1 MQTVTQ
7 PTEGTS
13 VARPTGVI
21 IGKHPKNGWKKNMFI
36 ISLIIVPLLQF
47 AIFYLYVNFNSFVMA
62 FQTIEEGETVFS
74 LDNFRMLFDELG
86 DSAST
91 AMVSLRNTGIFFVQG
106 FITGIITGFVIT
118 YFLYKKIP
126 LSGPFRILLFIPSL
140 LSAVVVTTLF
150 KNVVEINGPIAYYMK
165 KFMHLDS
172 TPLLLGE
179 KKYALKT
186 LLFYN
191 IWFGIAGNMV
201 LYMGA
206 FNRIP
211 KDVLEY
217 AKLDGVGWVRE
228 MVQIVVPLMWPTIV
242 TLITVQ
248 FTGIFGASGP
258 IFLFTQGKHNT
269 YTIAYWLW
277 EKVYLAVNPD
287 SPMLNYA
294 SAIGMFFTLV
304 ALPIVFGVRWLLG
317 KVQAAVEY

>member
-1 MQTVTQ
+1 MQSVTQ
-7 PTEGTS
+7 PTENNS
-13 VARPTGVI
+13 VPTPTAGII
-21 IGKHPKNGWKKNMFI
+21 IGKHPKNGLQKNLFI

-47 AIFYLYVNFNSFVMA
+47 IIFYIYVNFNSFVMA
-62 FQTIEEGETVFS
+62 FQTVKNGKTIFS
-74 LDNFRMLFDELG
+74 FENFESLFAELG
-86 DSAST
+86 NETST
-91 AMVSLRNTGIFFVQG
+91 AMISLKNTGIFFLQG
-106 FITGIITGFVIT
+106 FCTGIITGFIIS

-126 LSGPFRILLFIPSL
+126 CSGAFRIILFVPSL
-140 LSAVVVTTLF
+140 LSTVVLTTLF
-150 KNVVEINGPIAYYMK
+150 DNIVAENGPIAYYMRK
-165 KFMHLDS
+165 IFSLPS
-172 TPLLLGE
+172 TPQLLGSSE
-179 KKYALKT
+179 YALGT

-228 MVQIVVPLMWPTIV
+228 MVQIVMPLMWPTVV
-242 TLITVQ
+242 TLITIQ

-258 IFLFTQGKHNT
+258 IFLFTQGKYGT
-269 YTIAYWLW
+269 STIAYWLW
-277 EKVYLAVNPD
+277 TKVYGLPLN
-287 SPMLNYA
+287 SPALNYGA
-294 SAIGMFFTLV
+294 AIGLFFTVV